1 MKNLVIVESP
11 SKSKTIEKYL
21 GGDYHVVSSKGH
33 IRDLATSGKGG
44 LGIDVENDFEPTYKV
59 SSDKRAVVKE
69 LKDLAKKSDHVYLAS
84 DPDREGEAIAWH
96 LANVLDLNMEE
107 ENRIIF
113 NEITKHAVVEAFEH
127 PRTIDQDLVKSQEA
141 RRMLDRIIG
150 FKLSKLLQSKIKSK
164 SAGRVQ
170 SVALR
175 LIVERENEIR
185 AFKSEEYWTLAANIE
200 KDGKMFSASLNKIDG
215 KKADLKTQE
224 EVNAVIERCCHD
236 FIVSSIEKK
245 VRKKEARM
253 PFITSTLQQEASTKL
268 GFGAK
273 KTMQIAQKLY
283 EGLPLAGGVSEGL
296 ISYMRT
302 DSTRLSDQFVKDAES
317 YIEETYGKDYKGRA
331 RQKNSENAQ
340 DAHEAIR
347 PTSIL
352 NTPARVK
359 EYLTNDQYKLYKLIY
374 ARTLAS
380 LMAPSKSNVVNVQI
394 VSDGCEFSANGSIL
408 AFDGYLKIYS
418 DYETVKDEM
427 LPIMEEQET
436 LKDVELEGKQHF
448 TEPPLRYSEA
458 RLIKDLEEKG
468 IGRPSTYAIIIDTL
482 QARGYVSLERP
493 SEGSKTKV
501 FIPSEQ
507 GELTDTKL
515 QEFFSGII
523 NVSYT
528 ANMEHHLDEI
538 AAGERNNIEEVRTFY
553 NEFEPLLQNAY
564 ENMEKKELER
574 TGEKCP
580 DCGNDLV
587 YRIGR
592 FGKFISCINFP
603 ECRYTKGEDEDEN
616 AVEEVCPKCGSK
628 MVTKKGRYGSFLACS
643 NYPECKYIKS
653 NKTKEEPEPTGEM
666 CPDCGHELVRRK
678 SRFGTTFIGCSNYPK
693 CRYIKKEPKK
703 EKAEGD
709 DKAAPK
715 KKAAAKKTTKKV
727 VKKAVKKSVKKAV
740 EAEAE
745 GSES

>member
-44 LGIDVENDFEPTYKV
+44 LGIDVDHDFEPTYKI

-113 NEITKHAVVEAFEH
+113 NEITKNAVIAAFEH

-200 KDGKMFSASLNKIDG
+200 KDGKTFSASLNKIDG
-215 KKADLKTQE
+215 KKAELKTQE
-224 EVNAVIERCCHD
+224 EVNAIIERCCKE
-236 FIVSSIEKK
+236 FVVSSIEKK

-302 DSTRLSDQFVKDAES
+302 DSTRLSEQFVKDAES
-317 YIEETYGKDYKGRA
+317 YIEDTYGKDYRGRA

-352 NTPARVK
+352 NTPQRVK

-394 VSDGCEFSANGSIL
+394 ISDGCEFSANGSIL
-408 AFDGYLKIYS
+408 TFDGYLKIYS

-427 LPIMEEQET
+427 LPVMEEQEV

-574 TGEKCP
+574 TGDKCP
-580 DCGNDLV
+580 ECGNDLV

-653 NKTKEEPEPTGEM
+653 NKTKEEPEPTGEL
-666 CPDCGHELVRRK
+666 CPECGHELVRRK
-678 SRFGTTFIGCSNYPK
+678 SRFGTTFVGCSNYPK

-703 EKAEGD
+703 EKAEQEDGST
-709 DKAAPK
+709 AK
-715 KKAAAKKTTKKV
+715 KKTAKKTTKKV
-727 VKKAVKKSVKKAV
+727 VKKAVKKTVKK
-740 EAEAE
+740 EAADEE
-745 GSES
+745 KDNG

>member
-200 KDGKMFSASLNKIDG
+200 KDGKTFSASLNKIDG

-408 AFDGYLKIYS
+408 TFDGYLKIYS

-715 KKAAAKKTTKKV
+715 KKAATKKTTKKV